1 MFLND
6 EGSWP
11 GEVLRFLQ
19 ENEALL
25 DDWYG
30 PTSEHRI
37 AHCDRYRSSGRNKF
51 SANDHDQTLTTFDAL
66 LRRHTLEGGHHCTR
80 LTESEMASIRRDGMT
95 LQNGRS
101 PAARIQLL
109 RETGV
114 VDEVSARNLTN
125 NNWAD
130 QSNRAGVLWFCFYPP
145 KLARESGIEIFLR
158 NWGGEGLSR
167 PHTADPV
174 LGRLLSTIGTPCV
187 VIADVPITLL
197 HSTYNLAVRLAR
209 QYFVNRGH
217 ELSEELILEAY
228 TKRPLPPAAIRQILQ
243 YPDPAFVAV
252 TGCDEWRVPLSMPAH
267 EAS

>member
-11 GEVLRFLQ
+11 REVVRFLQ
-19 ENEALL
+19 EKEALF

-30 PTSEHRI
+30 PTNEYRT
-37 AHCDRYRSSGRNKF
+37 ANCDRYSASGRNRF
-51 SANDHDQTLTTFDAL
+51 SASDHDQTLGAFDAM

-80 LTESEMASIRRDGMT
+80 LTEGEFATILRDGMS

-101 PAARIQLL
+101 LATRIQQL
-109 RETGV
+109 REARV
-114 VDEVSARNLTN
+114 VDEVTARTLTN

-130 QSNRAGVLWFCFYPP
+130 QSNRAGLLWFCFYPP
-145 KLARESGIEIFLR
+145 KLAGESGIEIFLR

-167 PHTADPV
+167 PHIADPV

-197 HSTYNLAVRLAR
+197 HSTYSLAVRLAR

-228 TKRPLPPAAIRQILQ
+228 TKRSLPPAAIRQILR
-243 YPDPAFVAV
+243 YPDSAFVAV
-252 TGCDEWRVPLSMPAH
+252 TGCDQWCSPLSMPAN